1 MVVGDVEFQMDPRDV
16 LIHGLFGELVALV
29 DVSVEDHRPG
39 VERALVV
46 LDTINI

>member
-1 MVVGDVEFQMDPRDV
+1 MDPRNV
-16 LIHGLFGELVALV
+16 LIHGLFGELVVLV
-29 DVSVEDHRPG
+29 DVPVGDHRPG